1 MNIIEIQPL
10 SNGAH
15 KNQSGCSIC
24 PDGWAIIGD
33 AAIIPGTFP
42 FVNITTDNG
51 VVTAMTANQEAY
63 DAAIAAQRDQD
74 SQPDAMTQTQI
85 ALAELAETESAHD
98 LENKLALAELAE
110 MIGGTSNG

>member
-15 KNQSGCSIC
+15 KNQNGCNAC
-24 PDGWAIIGD
+24 PVGWAVIGD

-51 VVTAMTANQEAY
+51 IVTTMTANQEAY
-63 DAAIAAQRDQD
+63 DAAIAEQQKQLVR
-74 SQPDAMTQTQI
+74 PDTITQTQI
-85 ALAELAETESAHD
+85 ALAELAETEATHD
-98 LENKLALAELAE
+98 LENKLALTELAE
-110 MIGGTSNG
+110 MIGGTLDG